1 MNFEL
6 VSFLYPLK
14 SLKYC
19 ITTTLVTLVNLVHF
33 RHFTQQVAIL
43 KKYQFI

>member
-1 MNFEL
+1 MKFEL
-6 VSFLYPLK
+6 DTFYYPLK
-14 SLKYC
+14 HS
-19 ITTTLVTLVNLVHF
+19 ITTTLVTLVHF